1 MCNKITVIVNDLKKV
16 HGAQI
21 NFVTRSM
28 SSPGAAEEV
37 KKVGIKSH
45 GIIARDADGK
55 LVTTV
60 EGHNYQKDKIE
71 AVVKVL
77 LPKKS

>member
-1 MCNKITVIVNDLKKV
+1 MCDKVTVIVHDLKKV
-16 HGAQI
+16 HGSQI
-21 NFVTRSM
+21 DFVTRSM

-37 KKVGIKSH
+37 KKAGIKSH

-60 EGHNYQKDKIE
+60 EGHNYQKDKVE
-71 AVVKVL
+71 AVVKAL
-77 LPKKS
+77 LVKKS